1 MLYEQFHFTKIGNY
15 FIIAIKFT
23 RNLRKILPLYRR
35 FSAIYQILIGLG
47 KMARPKETA
56 IDRKWRRVDSLQN
69 QISRWVNHR
78 PLLLRVATPKHID
91 DTLLLLG
98 NFSHHSV
105 GKSFPT
111 TTRVRGRL
119 VSPNRQHRIEHQHP
133 LLRPAIKVST
143 HRNRHAQVVGDLLED
158 IAQRWRKVNPVIDRK
173 AQAICLTIT
182 VIRILSNNH
191 NLQLFKRALIK
202 GSEYISRLR
211 KDLM

>member
-1 MLYEQFHFTKIGNY
+1 MQYKYSNLFTHGYTLNTTNPNLPLDSTSA
-15 FIIAIKFT
+15 FII
-23 RNLRKILPLYRR
+23 
-35 FSAIYQILIGLG
+35 QILIGLG

-78 PLLLRVATPKHID
+78 PLLLRIATPKHID
-91 DTLLLLG
+91 NTLLLLG

-105 GKSFPT
+105 GKSFPAT
-111 TTRVRGRL
+111 TSVRGRL
-119 VSPNRQHRIEHQHP
+119 VSPHRQHRIEHQHP
-133 LLRPAIKVST
+133 LLRPAIKVSA
-143 HRNRHAQVVGDLLED
+143 HRNRHAQVVGNLLED

-173 AQAICLTIT
+173 TQAIRLTVT
-182 VIRILSNNH
+182 VIRILANNH
-191 NLQLFKRALIK
+191 NLQLFKRTLIK